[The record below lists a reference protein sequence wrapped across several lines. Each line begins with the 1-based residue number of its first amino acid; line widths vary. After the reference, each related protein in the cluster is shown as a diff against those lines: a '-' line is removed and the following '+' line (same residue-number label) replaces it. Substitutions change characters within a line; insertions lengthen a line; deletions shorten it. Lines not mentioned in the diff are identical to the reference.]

1 MTKWLTKRNFI
12 IALSIVIIIL
22 IFIYIIPVSVPIILA
37 LLTALLIDPLVR
49 LTEEKFKWKRK
60 IAVISVF
67 IFILALLSSLLYYTV
82 TQLNW

>member
-1 MTKWLTKRNFI
+1 MTVTKWLTKRNLI

-49 LTEEKFKWKRK
+49 LAEDKFKLEAKNCGYFRIYFYTWYFFLHF
-60 IAVISVF
+60 F
-67 IFILALLSSLLYYTV
+67 IIQSLD
-82 TQLNW
+82 